1 MKLRKFK
8 CLPNIKVSE
17 IIDYSGLYN
26 KIKVPKGCR
35 LINIQE
41 IITLLESNEEN
52 KFLGKYKNI
61 YNYFWIKQRKYDK
74 KNNNA
79 CRVYR
84 SVDGYWGANWG
95 RFDYSYSYGR
105 VVFVEENK

>member
-41 IITLLESNEEN
+41 IIILLESNEEN

-79 CRVYR
+79 CRVVR
-84 SVDGYWGANWG
+84 GGGGYWDAGWD
-95 RFDYSYSYGR
+95 RFGVSVSYGR

>member
-74 KNNNA
+74 KNNNTCGVVRYGGGGWIA
-79 CRVYR
+79 
-84 SVDGYWGANWG
+84 YWY
-95 RFDYSYSYGR
+95 RFDYSYSDGR

>member
-74 KNNNA
+74 KNNNT

-84 SVDGYWGANWG
+84 YGGGGWYASWDGFGVSG
-95 RFDYSYSYGR
+95 SYGR

>member
-84 SVDGYWGANWG
+84 GSVGNWDAYWSG
-95 RFDYSYSYGR
+95 FDYSGSYGR